1 MTRFD
6 IDWQEIGMGLL
17 ALAMLTPLWV
27 LAWVELP

>member
-27 LAWVELP
+27 AYWVATP